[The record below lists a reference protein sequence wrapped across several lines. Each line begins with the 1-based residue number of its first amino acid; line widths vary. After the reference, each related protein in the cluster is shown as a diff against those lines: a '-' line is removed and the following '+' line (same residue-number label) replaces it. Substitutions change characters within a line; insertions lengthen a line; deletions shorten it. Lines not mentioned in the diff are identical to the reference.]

1 MILVK
6 NYKLPLRSLRKK
18 MGLEVVFDDYLAK
31 KQVVLDYKNIDFKQW
46 PF

>member
-1 MILVK
+1 
-6 NYKLPLRSLRKK
+6 

-31 KQVVLDYKNIDFKQW
+31 KKVVLDYKNIDFKQW